1 MLFIERCF
9 KIEDNCY
16 FCIKTVTVAILKH
29 FRSLFVVF
37 VACCVLPYVAN
48 AQMARLYT
56 TEYSLPNSKVNQV
69 YQDGR
74 GFVWIPTEN
83 GLARFDGRDFLTFRY
98 RSNKEGSLASDLVL
112 SVFEDSRGTLWTGT
126 SMGLQIFD
134 PASRSFSLVD
144 LKDPVSP
151 DSNQHISSILEVKTG
166 SGSSELWVATSQH
179 GIYIID
185 PQTHELKGE
194 RRDLL
199 NRNLPSPFV
208 YSLFQDSRGWVW
220 LAGETGGLSVVD
232 GASMKRQEITLDPLT
247 YIRAF
252 AEDPSSGNILVAT
265 MNGLYIY
272 NASTRFL
279 VPSRDPEARSCQACS
294 LLYSTTVQRVGD
306 RLFLVGME
314 SDGLYVYDMGADRLR
329 RADIPAV
336 SQDISRWKVHCLM
349 QDNQGNIWVGA
360 FQTGL
365 LVIPRSMYGF
375 EYTRVDY
382 GSVSSIV
389 RNPSDG
395 SLWIGADGG
404 GLMRIAPDG
413 TKKVFNSSNGS
424 LTNDSVMALC
434 FDKHGTLWIATYL
447 DGLFTY
453 TPSRGF
459 RRFSG
464 SDALGT
470 SNMAC
475 LAYDPESDLLY
486 AGTYGAG
493 MSIISVPQ
501 EKVIQRISEDINKWV
516 SALYIDRSG
525 IVWLGT
531 YNGPMC
537 YNQALGVL
545 ISYNVGDAATKARVY
560 CFHEASDGRIWIG
573 TGEGITACDRS
584 RGTVTVYSEVDGL
597 SSNVVDAIQEASDGT
612 LWISTSYG
620 LNRLDPV
627 TGAFSNYYSNDGL
640 QGNEFCMGASF
651 KDADGRLFFGGT
663 GGITSFYP
671 QVVNQKTHPVPPL
684 YFNRLTVLNEEV
696 DYDPARENNIL
707 DKYITEASTI
717 TLPYKSNSLSL
728 EFAVL
733 EYTNPQRIRYAC
745 KMERYDKDWHIL
757 PAFANAVPYTNL
769 PSGRYTFKVKAYF
782 DGAPDEF
789 SSASIAIRVKAPW
802 YLSGW
807 AIAFYILALLALL
820 MLFNYFLKRRR
831 EHKLEKEASEIK
843 ELKLKM
849 FTNISHEIR
858 TPLTLL
864 MSPLKQMR
872 EAEQDPHRKDLY
884 NLMYRNS
891 LRILRLVNQI
901 MDMRKVDEGKMQ
913 LHFLETDIVY
923 FIRDI
928 MQSFDNMA
936 VTRCINL
943 SLNPASEVINLWI
956 DQGNFDKIVFN
967 LLSNAFKHTPDGG
980 RISIGISAPEKNRG
994 DLAPE
999 VARQVAITITNSG
1012 SHIED
1017 TDLDKVFERF
1027 FQSDVLDAKM
1037 GSGVGLSL
1045 TRMLVELHH
1054 GVITASN
1061 TEDGVSFTVLMPVG
1075 CAHLT
1080 EEEMS
1085 ATSHHKDLYT
1095 KFPSTEALV
1104 RSTEDIAFTPMADA
1118 SDKMVKSRRNVVIVD
1133 DDSEIRDYLLA
1144 ELRPLYNVKVF
1155 QGAQEAWADISAA
1168 QPDVVVTDLVMS
1180 GMDGLELCRKI
1191 RHNPVTNHIPVIILT
1206 SSADETSHL
1215 ESIASGADR
1224 FLSKPLSVDLL
1235 KSSIA
1240 QVISSRD
1247 TMRSKFSGGAKY
1259 DYDEVKVNSVGE
1271 GLRERVMEVIKSN
1284 LDNPDFGVED
1294 LSREIGM
1301 SRVHMNRKLKEEL
1314 GISPSSLIKSTR
1326 MKQAAYLLVHYK
1338 VNVSEVAY
1346 RVGFST
1352 PSYFSNSFRSYFG
1365 LSPKEFVIKYSGENG
1380 REELDKLF
1388 E

>member
-1 MLFIERCF
+1 
-9 KIEDNCY
+9 
-16 FCIKTVTVAILKH
+16 
-29 FRSLFVVF
+29 
-37 VACCVLPYVAN
+37 
-48 AQMARLYT
+48 MARLYT
-56 TEYSLPNSKVNQV
+56 TEYGLPNSKVNHI
-69 YQDGR
+69 YQDDR
-74 GFVWIPTEN
+74 GFVWISTEN

-98 RSNKEGSLASDLVL
+98 SGEKEDALASDLVL
-112 SVFEDSRGTLWTGT
+112 SVLEDSRGTLWTGT

-134 PASRSFSLVD
+134 PDSRSFRLVD
-144 LKDPVSP
+144 LHDPESP
-151 DSNQHISSILEVKTG
+151 ASTQHISSIMEVKTG
-166 SGSSELWVATSQH
+166 FSTSELWVATSQH

-185 PQTHELKGE
+185 PETHSLKSE

-199 NRNLPSPFV
+199 NRSLPSPFV
-208 YSLFQDSRGWVW
+208 YTIFQDSRGWVW

-232 GASMKRQEITLDPLT
+232 GASMQSQGITLDPQSQ
-247 YIRAF
+247 IRAF
-252 AEDPSSGNILVAT
+252 SEDPSTGNILVAT
-265 MNGLYIY
+265 MSGLFIY

-279 VPSRDPEARSCQACS
+279 APSRDPGAKDCQACS
-294 LLYSTTVQRVGD
+294 LLYSKTLQRAGE
-306 RLFLVGME
+306 RMFLVGTE
-314 SDGLYVYDMGADRLR
+314 SDGLYVYDMLSDHMR
-329 RADIPAV
+329 RADIASV
-336 SQDISRWKVHCLM
+336 SQDISRWKVHCLVE
-349 QDNQGNIWVGA
+349 DNQGNIWVGA

-365 LVIPRSMYGF
+365 LVIPRSMFGF
-375 EYTRVDY
+375 EFTRVDY

-389 RNPSDG
+389 RDPGDG

-404 GLMRIAPDG
+404 GLLRIAQDG
-413 TKKVFNSSNGS
+413 TRRTFNSAGS
-424 LTNDSVMALC
+424 ALTNDSVMSLC

-447 DGLFTY
+447 DGIFTY

-459 RRFSG
+459 RRFAD
-464 SDALGT
+464 SDALGS
-470 SNMAC
+470 SNIAC
-475 LAYDPESDLLY
+475 LAYYPDDDLLY

-493 MSIISVPQ
+493 MSIISVPS
-501 EKVIQRISEDINKWV
+501 EKVIERISEDINKWV

-537 YNQALGVL
+537 YNHALGKL
-545 ISYNVGDAATKARVY
+545 ITYNVGDAATKARVY
-560 CFHEASDGRIWIG
+560 CFHEASDGSIWIG
-573 TGEGITACDRS
+573 TGEGITACDRN
-584 RGTVTVYSEVDGL
+584 RGTVTVYSEADGL
-597 SSNVVDAIQEASDGT
+597 SSNVVEAIQEAVDGT

-620 LNRLDPV
+620 LNRLDPA
-627 TGAFSNYYSNDGL
+627 TGAFANYYSYDGL
-640 QGNEFCMGASF
+640 QGNEFSLGASF

-684 YFNRLTVLNEEV
+684 YFTRLTVLNEEV
-696 DYDPARENNIL
+696 DYDASRENNIL
-707 DKYITEASTI
+707 DGQITEATSI
-717 TLPYKSNSLSL
+717 TLPYKSNSLTL
-728 EFAVL
+728 EFATL
-733 EYTNPQRIRYAC
+733 EFTNPRRIRYSC
-745 KMERYDKDWHIL
+745 KMERYDKDWHNL
-757 PAFANAVPYTNL
+757 PTLANAVPYSNL
-769 PSGRYTFKVKAYF
+769 PYGRYTFRVKAYF
-782 DGAPDEF
+782 DGAPEEF
-789 SSASIAIRVKAPW
+789 SSASIAIRILAPW
-802 YLSGW
+802 YLSGG
-807 AIAFYILALLALL
+807 AIVFYVIAFLGMLLLL
-820 MLFNYFLKRRR
+820 RYFLHRRR

-872 EAEQDPHRKDLY
+872 EAETDPHRKDLY

-943 SLNPASEVINLWI
+943 TLNPASEVINLWI

-980 RISIGISAPEKNRG
+980 RISIDISGPQKNTG
-994 DLAPE
+994 ELAPE
-999 VARQVAITITNSG
+999 VARQVEISITNSG

-1017 TDLDKVFERF
+1017 PNLDKVFERF

-1054 GVITASN
+1054 GVITATN
-1061 TEDGVSFTVLMPVG
+1061 TEDGVCFTVLMPVG

-1080 EEEMS
+1080 EQEMS

-1095 KFPSTEALV
+1095 KMPAAEALD
-1104 RSTEDIAFTPMADA
+1104 RSTEDIAFTPKADS

-1144 ELRPLYNVKVF
+1144 ELGSQYNVKAF
-1155 QGAQEAWADISAA
+1155 PGAQEAWADISAA

-1180 GMDGLELCRKI
+1180 GMDGLELCRRI

-1224 FLSKPLSVDLL
+1224 FLSKPLSVELL
-1235 KSSIA
+1235 RSSIA
-1240 QVISSRD
+1240 QVIASRD
-1247 TMRSKFSGGAKY
+1247 TMRGKFSGGSRY
-1259 DYDEVKVNSVGE
+1259 DYDQVKVASGSM
-1271 GLRERVMEVIKSN
+1271 GLGERVMDVVKRN
-1284 LDNPDFGVED
+1284 LDNPEFGVED
-1294 LSREIGM
+1294 LSREVGM
-1301 SRVHMNRKLKEEL
+1301 SRVHMNRKLKEAL

-1326 MKQAAYLLVHYK
+1326 MKQAAYLLVHEK
-1338 VNVSEVAY
+1338 VNISEVAY

-1365 LSPKEFVIKYSGENG
+1365 LSPKEFVAKYSDVTD
-1380 REELDKLF
+1380 REALDKLF

>member
-1 MLFIERCF
+1 
-9 KIEDNCY
+9 
-16 FCIKTVTVAILKH
+16 
-29 FRSLFVVF
+29 
-37 VACCVLPYVAN
+37 
-48 AQMARLYT
+48 MARLYT
-56 TEYSLPNSKVNQV
+56 TEYNLPNSKVNHV

-74 GFVWIPTEN
+74 GFVWISTEN

-98 RSNKEGSLASDLVL
+98 SGDKPGSLASDLVL
-112 SVFEDSRGTLWTGT
+112 TVFEDSRGTLWAGT
-126 SMGLQIFD
+126 SAGLQIFD
-134 PASRSFSLVD
+134 PDSRTFHSVYLE
-144 LKDPVSP
+144 DPDVPGSTK
-151 DSNQHISSILEVKTG
+151 HVMSILEVKTG
-166 SGSSELWVATSQH
+166 TGTSELWVATSQY
-179 GIYIID
+179 GIYILD
-185 PQTHELKGE
+185 PQTQALKRE

-199 NRNLPSPFV
+199 YRNLPSPFV
-208 YSLFQDSRGWVW
+208 YTLFQDSRGWVW

-232 GASMKRQEITLDPLT
+232 GSTMQSQGITLDHQT
-247 YIRAF
+247 HIRAF
-252 AEDPSSGNILVAT
+252 GEDPSSSNILVAT
-265 MNGLYIY
+265 MSGLYIY
-272 NASTRFL
+272 SDSTGTL
-279 VPSRDPEARSCQACS
+279 TLSRDPEARSCQACS
-294 LLYSTTVQRVGD
+294 LLYSKTMQRAGG
-306 RLFLVGME
+306 REFLVGTE
-314 SDGLYVYDMGADRLR
+314 TGGLCVYDMGKDKMRKAE
-329 RADIPAV
+329 IPSVA
-336 SQDISRWKVHCLM
+336 QDISRWKVHCLM

-382 GSVSSIV
+382 GCVSAIV
-389 RNPSDG
+389 RNPADG
-395 SLWIGADGG
+395 SLWTGADGG
-404 GLMRIAPDG
+404 GIMRIAPNG
-413 TKKVFNSSNGS
+413 TRTVYNSSNTA
-424 LTNDSVMALC
+424 LTNDSVVALC
-434 FDKHGTLWIATYL
+434 FDKHGTLWIGTYL
-447 DGLFTY
+447 DGIFTY
-453 TPSRGF
+453 SPSRGF
-459 RRFSG
+459 RHFADSK
-464 SDALGT
+464 SIGT
-470 SNMAC
+470 SNISC
-475 LAYDPESDLLY
+475 LAYDANEDIVY
-486 AGTYGAG
+486 VGTYGEG
-493 MSIISVPQ
+493 FSIISAGR
-501 EKVIQRISEDINKWV
+501 EKVVERITEGINKWV

-531 YNGPMC
+531 PTGPVC
-537 YNQALGVL
+537 YNNSTGKL
-545 ISYNVGDAATKARVY
+545 ISYNVGKVAVQARVY
-560 CFHEASDGRIWIG
+560 CFLEGSDGRIWIG
-573 TGEGITACDRS
+573 TGEGLTAFDRNS
-584 RGTVTVYSEVDGL
+584 GTVVVYSESDGL
-597 SSNVVDAIQEASDGT
+597 SSNVVDAIQEAVDGT

-620 LNRLDPV
+620 LNRFDPAS
-627 TGAFSNYYSNDGL
+627 GSIFNYFSYDGL
-640 QGNEFCMGASF
+640 QGNEFCVGASM

-684 YFNRLTVLNEEV
+684 YFNRLIIQNEEV
-696 DYDPARENNIL
+696 EYDAGKDNNIL
-707 DKYITEASTI
+707 DKPITEASTI
-717 TLPYKSNSLSL
+717 TLPFKSNSLTL

-733 EYTNPQRIRYAC
+733 EYTNPQRIRYSC
-745 KMERYDKDWHIL
+745 KMEHYDKDWHNL
-757 PAFANAVPYTNL
+757 PTLANAVPYTNL

-782 DGAPDEF
+782 DGSPEEF
-789 SSASIAIRVKAPW
+789 SVRSIDIRVLPPW
-802 YLSGW
+802 YMSGW
-807 AIAFYILALLALL
+807 AIAFYVLAFFAFLLLL
-820 MLFNYFLKRRR
+820 MYFIRRR
-831 EHKLEKEASEIK
+831 RVHKMEQEASEIK

-872 EAEQDPHRKDLY
+872 EAEQDPHQKDLY

-943 SLNPASEVINLWI
+943 SLEPASEVTNLWI

-980 RISIGISAPEKNRG
+980 RISIGVSAPEKNRG

-999 VARQVAITITNSG
+999 VSRQVAITITNSG
-1012 SHIED
+1012 SHIEE
-1017 TDLDKVFERF
+1017 TDMDRVFERF

-1061 TEDGVSFTVLMPVG
+1061 TEDGVCFTVLMPVG
-1075 CAHLT
+1075 CAHLS
-1080 EEEMS
+1080 EDEMS
-1085 ATSHHKDLYT
+1085 ATSHHKDLYI
-1095 KFPSTEALV
+1095 KGPSAEALV
-1104 RSTEDIAFTPMADA
+1104 RSTEDIAFTPTADA
-1118 SDKMVKSRRNVVIVD
+1118 SDKMVKSHKSIVIVD

-1144 ELRPLYNVKVF
+1144 ELRSQYNVKTF

-1224 FLSKPLSVDLL
+1224 FLSKPLSIDLL

-1271 GLRERVMEVIKSN
+1271 GLKERVMEVIKSN

-1301 SRVHMNRKLKEEL
+1301 SRVHMNRKLKEAL

-1346 RVGFST
+1346 KVGFST

-1365 LSPKEFVIKYSGENG
+1365 LSPKEFVIKYSDVTD